1 MAEKLAEQGSR
12 IVLPSRRIE
21 CHFRIERGRML
32 LDDYAKHFAQAG
44 GEGVEQVTRVSAIE
58 RY

>member
-1 MAEKLAEQGSR
+1 
-12 IVLPSRRIE
+12 
-21 CHFRIERGRML
+21 ML